1 MVYSTGSI
9 IIIVF
14 KEHKNENMDIDY
26 SYYLKENWNVTAGLA
41 PECFSLLLRLSKD
54 NALIITN

>member
-26 SYYLKENWNVTAGLA
+26 SYYLKENWNVTAVL
-41 PECFSLLLRLSKD
+41 PLNVLVCSCDYLKIML
-54 NALIITN
+54 